1 MNKDEVIAL
10 YDQYVMNTYNRGLVL
25 THGRGTKVWD
35 ADGKVYLDFAGGIAV
50 LPVGHANPVVAHA
63 IAEQA
68 AKGLHFSN
76 LYYNQNQA
84 VLAKK
89 IAEISMG
96 GKCFFCNSGAEAN
109 EGLVKLARQWGHDSG
124 RYEVICMKQS
134 FHGRTLAMIAATG
147 QDKVKKGFEPLPEG
161 FVHAEFN
168 NLDSVKALVGPKT
181 VAVLV
186 EAVQGEGGVIPATDE
201 FMKGLRALCDE
212 KNLLLLCDEVQC
224 GLGRTGNWFGFQ
236 AYGITPD
243 AFSLAKG
250 LGSGCPI
257 GAVVAA
263 PKVADVLKPGQHA
276 STFGGGP
283 LACAAALAT
292 LQVIESDGLVQKAE
306 EIGQLFRDGLSMF
319 VENYEHVKEVRGRG
333 LMVGLVLDEPAKPLC
348 DALTAMGL
356 IAIPTAEKVVRFLP
370 PLNVKESELEEALE
384 IIEDALN
391 EVYGGGEGEEE
402 EEGA

>member
-1 MNKDEVIAL
+1 MNKEEVIEM
-10 YDQYVMNTYNRGLVL
+10 YDQYVMNTYNRTLVL
-25 THGRGTKVWD
+25 THGRGSKVWD
-35 ADGKVYLDFAGGIAV
+35 ADGNVYLDFAGGIAV
-50 LPVGHANPVVAHA
+50 LPVGHAHPVVAEA
-63 IAEQA
+63 VREQA
-68 AKGLHFSN
+68 GRGMHFSN
-76 LYYNQNQA
+76 LYYNQNQG

-89 IAEISMG
+89 LADISMG

-109 EGLVKLARQWGHDSG
+109 EGLVKLARMWGHDSG

-147 QDKVKKGFEPLPEG
+147 QDKVKKGFDPLPQG

-168 NLDSVKALVGPKT
+168 NLDSVKALVGAKT

-186 EAVQGEGGVIPATDE
+186 EAVQGEGGVVPATDE
-201 FMKGLRALCDE
+201 FMKGLRALCNE
-212 KNLLLLCDEVQC
+212 KNILLLCDEVQC
-224 GLGRTGNWFGFQ
+224 GLGRTGHWFAFQ
-236 AYGITPD
+236 GYGITPD

-263 PKVADVLKPGQHA
+263 PKLADVFKPGQHA

-283 LACAAALAT
+283 LVCAAALAT
-292 LQVIESDGLVQKAE
+292 LQVIESDGLVKRAE
-306 EIGQLFRDGLSMF
+306 EMGQLFHDGLGMF
-319 VENYEHVKEVRGRG
+319 VENYEHVKEVRGVG
-333 LMVGLVLDEPAKPLC
+333 LMLGLVLDVPAKPLT
-348 DALTAMGL
+348 DSLTAMGL
-356 IAIPTAEKVVRFLP
+356 IAIPTAENVVRFLP

-391 EVYGGGEGEEE
+391 EMHGQGGA
-402 EEGA
+402 EEGTDA

>member
-1 MNKDEVIAL
+1 MNKEEIIEM
-10 YDQYVMNTYNRGLVL
+10 YDQYVMNTYNRTLVL
-25 THGRGTKVWD
+25 THGRGSKVWD
-35 ADGKVYLDFAGGIAV
+35 ADGNVYLDFAGGIAV
-50 LPVGHANPVVAHA
+50 LPVGHAHPVVAEA
-63 IAEQA
+63 IREQA
-68 AKGLHFSN
+68 GRALHFSN

-89 IAEISMG
+89 LAEVSMG

-124 RYEVICMKQS
+124 RHEVICMKQS

-147 QDKVKKGFEPLPEG
+147 QDKVKKGFDPLPEG

-168 NLDSVKALVGPKT
+168 NLDSVKKLVGPKT

-212 KNLLLLCDEVQC
+212 KNILLLCDEVQC
-224 GLGRTGNWFGFQ
+224 GLGRTGHWFAFQ
-236 AYGITPD
+236 GYGITPD

-263 PKVADVLKPGQHA
+263 PKLADVFKPGQHA

-283 LACAAALAT
+283 LACAAAIAT
-292 LQVIESDGLVQKAE
+292 LQVIESDGLVKRAE
-306 EIGQLFRDGLSMF
+306 EMGQLFRDGLGMF
-319 VENYEHVKEVRGRG
+319 VENYEHVKEVRGVG
-333 LMVGLVLDEPAKPLC
+333 LMIGLVLDQPAKPLV
-348 DALTAMGL
+348 DIMTRMG
-356 IAIPTAEKVVRFLP
+356 IMAIPTAENVVRFLP

-384 IIEDALN
+384 ILEDALN
-391 EVYGGGEGEEE
+391 EMHGQGGDGEEA
-402 EEGA
+402 GA